1 MQLKKK
7 VEVVYAPLNITRY
20 DWGVIALA
28 FFASRFILY
37 AIGYFGA
44 MHYNV
49 ETDQIGQI
57 NLLSSVEEDVWN
69 VFCQFDCAWFK
80 SIADIGYDTYPHGLT
95 TGHAANWAFFPMFPM
110 LGHYLGALFGLKSL
124 YGFYI
129 LTNISSFAMLP
140 LFFLCLRQLGQE
152 IEVARFGVWLLAFS
166 PYSVYFISPYTE
178 STFLAL
184 TMMLFLFAYR
194 HQWFWVAVAGMLM
207 TATRNLG
214 VMIVFSVAIIALQ
227 MYGWRELLRFRDKT
241 FRVVLAI
248 WFIPIFMFAFMFYMY
263 FHVGDAF
270 AFKNIQVAWGRVFD
284 NPFEYWIEGFET
296 GGRKIYLSVV
306 IAIAWLVNIYL
317 FKQRRYAEAVFML
330 ICCFVPILTSTN
342 AFPRYMFGLYPTS
355 LALVLMVRNR
365 PYLRPLFLTISAL
378 LSSYFVIAWV
388 NAKFFTV

>member
-1 MQLKKK
+1 MQLNNK
-7 VEVVYAPLNITRY
+7 VNVIYAPLEISRY
-20 DWGVIALA
+20 DWGIIALA
-28 FFASRFILY
+28 FLASRIILY

-80 SIADIGYDTYPHGLT
+80 SIADVGYDTYPHGLT
-95 TGHAANWAFFPMFPM
+95 TGHAANWAFFPLFPI

-129 LTNISSFAMLP
+129 LANISSFAMLP
-140 LFFLCLRQLGQE
+140 LFFLCLRQLGQD
-152 IEVARFGVWLLAFS
+152 IEVSRFGVWLLAFS

-178 STFLAL
+178 STFFAL

-214 VMIVFSVAIIALQ
+214 VMIVFSALIIAIQ
-227 MYGWRELLRFRDKT
+227 SYGLRELLRFQEKT

-248 WFIPIFMFAFMFYMY
+248 WFIPFVMFAFMFYMY
-263 FHVGDAF
+263 LHVGDAF
-270 AFKNIQVAWGRVFD
+270 AFKNIQVAWGRLFD
-284 NPFEYWIEGFET
+284 NPFDYWVEGFET
-296 GGRKIYLSVV
+296 GGRKIYLSIM
-306 IAIAWLVNIYL
+306 IAIGWLINIYL

-365 PYLRPLFLTISAL
+365 PYLRPLFLTVSAL